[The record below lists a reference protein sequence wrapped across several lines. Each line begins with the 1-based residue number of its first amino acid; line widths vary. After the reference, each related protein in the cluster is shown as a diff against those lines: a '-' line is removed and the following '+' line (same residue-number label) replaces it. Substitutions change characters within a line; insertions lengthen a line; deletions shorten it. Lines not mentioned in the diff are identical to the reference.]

1 MTPALQQVLAL
12 TALLAGVGFLM
23 VFVGVEKR
31 VLDWKRRTCPVC
43 GYPSERG
50 CRCRVR

>member
-1 MTPALQQVLAL
+1 MSAAFQQVLAV
-12 TALLAGVGFLM
+12 TALLAGIGFLM

-43 GYPSERG
+43 GSSTERG
-50 CRCRVR
+50 CRCRER

>member
-1 MTPALQQVLAL
+1 MNPDIQQILAV

-31 VLDWKRRTCPVC
+31 VLHWKRRTCPVC
-43 GYPSERG
+43 GYSTEHG